1 MSNLILSSL
10 AEVSFS
16 DLRTHMVQNIMSVQ
30 GTLVLEHTPTA
41 LLGAFIEAHLGR
53 VAVIE
58 LDVDH
63 QVTLLFVRLPAAIV
77 GATELLLLSHGD
89 ILIVIVDR
97 HVQRLGWMRLIFK
110 NFEYLFL
117 CVDSDQFK
125 TGEHILLNGGLMIKC
140 TVLSYVAAH
149 LD

>member
-1 MSNLILSSL
+1 
-10 AEVSFS
+10 
-16 DLRTHMVQNIMSVQ
+16 MVQNIVSIQ
-30 GTLVLEHTPTA
+30 GTLVLENPSA
-41 LLGAFIEAHLGR
+41 AFLGAFIEAHLGR

-63 QVTLLFVRLPAAIV
+63 QVSLLFVRLPAAIV

-125 TGEHILLNGGLMIKC
+125 TGEHILLNGGLMIARI
-140 TVLSYVAAH
+140 VLSCIETLELENFTSIYCYIIS
-149 LD
+149 